1 MKKTL
6 LTCLAIVAVFAVASS
21 ASAVTCTID
30 QRPAA
35 TLLVPYFQVSYDADG
50 NVIRTGPGA
59 RDTIV
64 TIGNASAAPMIAHV
78 NVYNRFSQ
86 LVLDFNVALTGF
98 DIQAMR
104 MSEIISGILP
114 NTPIDEDGDPIG
126 DVCQRALDPNDP
138 FVYPAG
144 FIRVWP
150 VDPVT
155 TVDNTLATTQYDQIF
170 FSVADDLRFDCD
182 GDLGPLA
189 FGYVLIDMA
198 NYCNLSDPT
207 DPNYHAK
214 NAAGNE
220 NNLFGEIVFTSGE
233 GLPTYALSTVNI
245 EADTVIGQ
253 IAAQSLPI
261 ETRTFYARYWT
272 GALTPAF
279 NCPNCPGL
287 NGTDLQDTPWN
298 IPGGAVGAGIGDG
311 REPLGLKWAAR
322 WFDLGLTIT
331 STFRSWRSS
340 ILGGDDPDCDFLEP
354 QMASTFFDEDEQTT
368 STGVCPSPCQQEQF
382 NFPFETQQESILFF
396 IGAFPGAAAGWVTFN
411 FGTGDILDQAWVDY
425 AFEGSIA
432 LETILVPGTQLD
444 PSSCNPLA
452 FPGATAF
459 IPPAIPQ
466 APSGIGPLGGS

>member
-6 LTCLAIVAVFAVASS
+6 LTCLAIVAVFAIASS

-50 NVIRTGPGA
+50 NLVSTGPGA

-104 MSEIISGILP
+104 VSDVIGGILP
-114 NTPIDEDGDPIG
+114 NTPLDQDGEPEG
-126 DVCQRALDPNDP
+126 DVCQRALDPTDP

-150 VDPVT
+150 DDPAT
-155 TVDNTLATTQYDQIF
+155 TIDNTLATTQYDQVF
-170 FSVADDLRFDCD
+170 FSVADQLREDCN
-182 GDLGPLA
+182 GDLDFLA
-189 FGYVLIDMA
+189 IGYMVIDHA

-207 DPNYHAK
+207 DPNYYYK
-214 NAAGNE
+214 NALGNE

-253 IAAQSLPI
+253 IALNDPLPV
-261 ETRTFYARYWT
+261 RTFYARYWEL
-272 GALTPAF
+272 APYPAD
-279 NCPNCPGL
+279 NCPNCPGAF
-287 NGTDLQDTPWN
+287 GTDLANTPWN
-298 IPGGAVGAGIGDG
+298 IPGGGQFAGIGDG

-322 WFDLGLTIT
+322 WFDIGLTIT
-331 STFRSWRSS
+331 STFRAWRSS

-368 STGVCPSPCQQEQF
+368 TTGTCPSPCQQEQF
-382 NFPFETQQESILFF
+382 NFPLETQQENILFF
-396 IGAFPGAAAGWVTFN
+396 IGAFPGAPAGWVSFD

-432 LETILVPGTQLD
+432 LETVLVPGTQLD

-452 FPGATAF
+452 FPTATAF
-459 IPPAIPQ
+459 VTPAI
-466 APSGIGPLGGS
+466 SSSTWGVGP

>member
-35 TLLVPYFQVSYDADG
+35 SLLVPYFQVSYDADG
-50 NVIRTGPGA
+50 NLVSTGPGA

-64 TIGNASAAPMIAHV
+64 TIANASAAPMIAHV
-78 NVYNRFSQ
+78 NVYDRFSQ

-98 DIQAMR
+98 DVQAMR
-104 MSEIISGILP
+104 VSDVIGGILP
-114 NTPIDEDGDPIG
+114 NTPLDFDGEPLG
-126 DVCQRALDPNDP
+126 DVCQRAGGE
-138 FVYPAG
+138 VYPDPDG
-144 FIRVWP
+144 FLRVFP
-150 VDPVT
+150 QFPA
-155 TVDNTLATTQYDQIF
+155 TVLDNTLATTQYDQVF
-170 FSVADDLRFDCD
+170 FSVAEQLRIDCF
-182 GDLGPLA
+182 GDLDFLA
-189 FGYVLIDMA
+189 IGYMTIDHA
-198 NYCNLSDPT
+198 NYCNLSNPQE
-207 DPNYHAK
+207 PAYYYN
-214 NAAGNE
+214 NALGNE
-220 NNLFGEIVFTSGE
+220 NNMFGEIVFTSGE

-253 IAAQSLPI
+253 IAQSDPLPI
-261 ETRTFYARYWT
+261 RTFYARYWE
-272 GALTPAF
+272 LLPYPAD
-279 NCPNCPGL
+279 NCPNCGSGDPE
-287 NGTDLQDTPWN
+287 TDLSLSSPWN
-298 IPGGAVGAGIGDG
+298 IPGGGQFAGIGDG

-331 STFRSWRSS
+331 STFRAWRSS
-340 ILGGDDPDCDFLEP
+340 VLGGDDPDCDFLEP

-368 STGVCPSPCQQEQF
+368 TTGVCPSPCQQEQF
-382 NFPFETQQESILFF
+382 NFPLETQQQSILFF
-396 IGAFPGAAAGWVTFN
+396 IGAFPGATAGWVTFD

-452 FPGATAF
+452 FPTATAF
-459 IPPAIPQ
+459 VPPAIPSV
-466 APSGIGPLGGS
+466 PTGTGPGSF